1 MRRIAITGIGLITPL
16 GLNKNESWEAVLAG
30 TSGLGPITRF
40 DASSFTSRIA
50 GEVKGFD
57 PLKYFDQKEAR
68 RFDLFIQFV
77 VAACMEALEDARL
90 EFSDGLKEE
99 AGIIVGS
106 GIGGITTIA
115 DNDRTLASH
124 GPRRVSPF
132 FIPGALINLAPGYLS
147 IRLGLRG
154 PSYSVVSACASGNH
168 AIADAMHTIMRG
180 ESPVM
185 IAGGTEAP
193 IVDLGIAGFCSMRA
207 LSVRNDDPQAASRPF
222 DKGRDGF
229 VMSEG
234 AGVLVLE
241 EWEHALSRGADIYA
255 ELLSCGMSS
264 DAAHVT
270 APANSGEGAARAMSS
285 ALRLAGLKPTDV
297 DYINAHG
304 TSTPLGDVAETKA
317 IKAVFNQ
324 HASSIPISATKSMT
338 GHLLGAAGTVEA
350 AFTALALK
358 HGKLP
363 PTINLDEPDEECDL
377 DYVPNHARDA
387 DISVALSN
395 SFGFGGTN
403 TSLCLRKAEV

>member
-16 GLNKNESWEAVLAG
+16 GLNKDETWNAVLAG
-30 TSGLGPITRF
+30 KSGLGPITRF
-40 DASSFTSRIA
+40 DASSLTSRIA

-180 ESPVM
+180 ETPVM

-234 AGVLVLE
+234 AGVLILE
-241 EWEHALSRGADIYA
+241 EWEHALNRGADIYA

-270 APANSGEGAARAMSS
+270 APANSGEGAARAMST
-285 ALRLAGLKPTDV
+285 ALRLAGLQPTDV

-304 TSTPLGDVAETKA
+304 TSTPLGDIAETKA

-324 HASSIPISATKSMT
+324 HALSIPISATKSMT

-377 DYVPNHARDA
+377 DYVPNHTRDA
-387 DISVALSN
+387 DISIALSN